1 MSLIRRTALFL
12 LLLPFAASAA
22 PRICLVVGIAD
33 GDTLTARCGQA
44 GAYEQVKVRLA
55 EIDAPE
61 KKQPF
66 GERSR
71 QSLASLCF
79 QREAVLRPTTI
90 DRYGRTVARVVCD
103 GRDANAEQVRAGMAW
118 ASTQY
123 QTDPAIARLE
133 LQARSARAGLW
144 RDLGTSA
151 EPAAPW
157 EWRKARR
164 EGSAKSAL

>member
-1 MSLIRRTALFL
+1 MSFLRIATLALL
-12 LLLPFAASAA
+12 VPLAASAT
-22 PRICLVVGIAD
+22 PRTCLVVGIAD

-71 QSLASLCF
+71 QNLAGLCF
-79 QREAVLRPTTI
+79 QREAVLRPTTT
-90 DRYGRTVARVVCD
+90 DRYGRNVARVECD
-103 GRDANAEQVRAGMAW
+103 GRDANTEQVRAGMAW
-118 ASTQY
+118 AYTQY
-123 QTDPAIARLE
+123 QSDPAISRLE
-133 LQARSARAGLW
+133 LQARRTRTGLW
-144 RDLGTSA
+144 SDLGTAA
-151 EPAAPW
+151 EPMAPW

-164 EGSAKSAL
+164 EIGSRPRL